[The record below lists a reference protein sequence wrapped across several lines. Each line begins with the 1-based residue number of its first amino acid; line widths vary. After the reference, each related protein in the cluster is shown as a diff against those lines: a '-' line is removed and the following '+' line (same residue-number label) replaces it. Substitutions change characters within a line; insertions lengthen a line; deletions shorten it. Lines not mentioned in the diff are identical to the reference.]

1 MRPGDLTSVLAFV
14 TATFC
19 CWSTGKQSAVCT
31 DRRFPPRRIAIFAA
45 GSVTHVPVSLEAP
58 ALTLVPAAECAN
70 LTEEA

>member
-19 CWSTGKQSAVCT
+19 CWSTGQSTVCT
-31 DRRFPPRRIAIFAA
+31 DRRFPPRRIANLAA
-45 GSVTHVPVSLEAP
+45 GSVTHVPASLEAP